1 MDKPV
6 ENGERR
12 FYNGHWWYRV
22 GLLEWVKEGETARAI
37 ERYAEA
43 QAWRRRVEAWRASPR
58 GW

>member
-1 MDKPV
+1 M

-12 FYNGHWWYRV
+12 FYNGHWWYRL
-22 GLLEWVKEGETARAI
+22 GEWEWVKEGETARAI

-43 QAWRRRVEAWRASPR
+43 QAWRRRVEAWRAGPR